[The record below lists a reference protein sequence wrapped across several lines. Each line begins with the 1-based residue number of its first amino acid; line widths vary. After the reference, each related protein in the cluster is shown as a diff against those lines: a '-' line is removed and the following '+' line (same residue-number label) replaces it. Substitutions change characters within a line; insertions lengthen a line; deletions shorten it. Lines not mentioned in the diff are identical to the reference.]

1 MNNSTAAAPARRSF
15 AALRHP
21 GYRGFFFAFAGAM
34 MADSIEHVISYWM
47 VFQKFQSNALGA
59 FAVISHWVPFLLLS
73 LPVGALA
80 DRFDPRRLIQVGMC
94 LFMGVSITWGVL
106 FTTDTLEMWH
116 AIVLLTVHGIAGVLW
131 SPTSQ
136 VLLHYVVPSEQLQS
150 AIRLNATARHL
161 GLLGGPAVG
170 GLLLLVLGPEKGI
183 LLNALIYVPTI
194 LWLWKAPYSRAKG
207 DGAPR
212 PKRAL
217 LSVGDVTS
225 TLRRIGE
232 HRTVLSMILLSG
244 GASFFIG
251 NAYLPQMPDFARSL
265 GHHDADI
272 SYSVLLGAD
281 AVGALTAGFLL
292 ESRGWLQPNPRTA
305 IVLAMLYCCAMVG
318 FALSS
323 FYSLAVLLLFIAG
336 FVELSFNS
344 MSQALVQM
352 NAPADIRGRVI
363 GVFSMMALGLRAF
376 SGVTVGLMGAAIGIH
391 ASLAISALALLA
403 LSALLLV
410 RSAAKP
416 AAAHD

>member
-1 MNNSTAAAPARRSF
+1 MNDTAANTPPRRSF

-47 VFQKFQSNALGA
+47 MFQKFQSNALGA
-59 FAVISHWVPFLLLS
+59 FAVVSHWVPFLLLS

-80 DRFDPRRLIQVGMC
+80 DHFDPRRLIQIGMVM
-94 LFMGVSITWGVL
+94 FMGVSLTWGAL
-106 FTTDTLEMWH
+106 FLTDTLQMWH

-136 VLLHYVVPSEQLQS
+136 VLLHHVVPKEQLQS
-150 AIRLNATARHL
+150 AVRLNASARQL
-161 GLLGGPAVG
+161 GLLGGPAIG
-170 GLLLLVLGPEKGI
+170 GLLLMVFGPSHGI

-194 LWLWKAPYSRAKG
+194 LWLWKAPYSRAKAG
-207 DGAPR
+207 QGAPR
-212 PKRAL
+212 RAL
-217 LSVGDVTS
+217 LSVSDVVS
-225 TLRRIGE
+225 TLKRI
-232 HRTVLSMILLSG
+232 RSQSTLLAMILLSA

-265 GHHDADI
+265 GHGDADL

-292 ESRGWLQPNPRTA
+292 ESRGWLLPNPRTA
-305 IVLAMLYCCAMVG
+305 IILAMCWCCALAG

-323 FYSLAVLLLFIAG
+323 VYLVAVLLLFVAG
-336 FVELSFNS
+336 FMDLSFNS
-344 MSQALVQM
+344 MAQTLVQL

-376 SGVTVGLMGAAIGIH
+376 SGVTVGLIGAAIGIH
-391 ASLAISALALLA
+391 SSLA
-403 LSALLLV
+403 LSALALVALSTLLLA
-410 RSAAKP
+410 RSP
-416 AAAHD
+416 RY

>member
-1 MNNSTAAAPARRSF
+1 VSNAATAAQPHRSF

-47 VFQKFQSNALGA
+47 MFQKFQSNALGA

-80 DRFDPRRLIQVGMC
+80 DRFDPRRMIQIGMC

-106 FTTDTLEMWH
+106 FTTDSLEVWH
-116 AIVLLTVHGIAGVLW
+116 AMVLLTLHGIAGVLW
-131 SPTSQ
+131 TPSSQ
-136 VLLHYVVPSEQLQS
+136 VLLHHVVPVEQLQS
-150 AIRLNATARHL
+150 AVRLNATARQL
-161 GLLGGPAVG
+161 GLLGGPAIG
-170 GLLLLVLGPEKGI
+170 GLLLLLLGPEKGI
-183 LLNALIYVPTI
+183 LLNALIYIPTI
-194 LWLWKAPYSRAKG
+194 IWLWKAPYSRAKG
-207 DGAPR
+207 EGAPK
-212 PKRAL
+212 PTRAL
-217 LSVGDVTS
+217 LSVGDITS
-225 TLRRIGE
+225 TLRRIRE
-232 HRTVLSMILLSG
+232 HRTLMSMILLSG

-265 GHHDADI
+265 GHGDADI

-281 AVGALTAGFLL
+281 AIGALTAGFLL
-292 ESRGWLQPNPRTA
+292 ESRGWLMPNPRTA
-305 IVLAMLYCCAMVG
+305 MVLAMLYCCAMAG

-344 MSQALVQM
+344 MSQTLVQM

-363 GVFSMMALGLRAF
+363 GVFSMMALGLRTF

-391 ASLAISALALLA
+391 VSLAISALALLA

-410 RSAAKP
+410 RSAQP
-416 AAAHD
+416 TAARD

>member
-1 MNNSTAAAPARRSF
+1 MSNPATAAAGRRSF

-34 MADSIEHVISYWM
+34 MADSIEHVISYWIM
-47 VFQKFQSNALGA
+47 FQKFQSNALGA

-80 DRFDPRRLIQVGMC
+80 DRFDPRRLIQIGML
-94 LFMGVSITWGVL
+94 LFMGVSIAWGVL
-106 FTTDTLEMWH
+106 FITDTLEVWH
-116 AIVLLTVHGIAGVLW
+116 AMVLLTVHGIAGVLW
-131 SPTSQ
+131 TPSSQ
-136 VLLHYVVPSEQLQS
+136 VLLHYVVPNEHLQS
-150 AIRLNATARHL
+150 AVRLNATSRQL

-170 GLLLLVLGPEKGI
+170 GLLLLLLGPANGI

-207 DGAPR
+207 EGAPR
-212 PKRAL
+212 PTRAL
-217 LSVGDVTS
+217 LSVGDITS

-232 HRTVLSMILLSG
+232 HRTLSSMILLAG

-265 GHHDADI
+265 GHREADI

-305 IVLAMLYCCAMVG
+305 MVLAMLYCCAMAG

-323 FYSLAVLLLFIAG
+323 FYSLAVLLLFVAG

-344 MSQALVQM
+344 MSQTLVQM
-352 NAPADIRGRVI
+352 NAPTDIRGRVL
-363 GVFSMMALGLRAF
+363 GVFSMMALGLRSF

-391 ASLAISALALLA
+391 VSLALSALALLT
-403 LSALLLV
+403 LSALLFV
-410 RSAAKP
+410 RSAKSV
-416 AAAHD
+416 AARD